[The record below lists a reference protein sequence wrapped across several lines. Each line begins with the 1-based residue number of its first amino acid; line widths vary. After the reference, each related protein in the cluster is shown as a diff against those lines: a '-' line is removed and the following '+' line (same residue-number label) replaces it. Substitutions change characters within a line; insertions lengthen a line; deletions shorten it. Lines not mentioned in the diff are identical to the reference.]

1 MPKLDFSGL
10 NDTQFEEFS
19 FDLLNKIGFVNVDWR
34 KGTAFSSSPADSGRD
49 IVCQNVREDVDKS
62 KHMETW
68 FVDCKHYKKGVPVGE
83 LQNLLAW
90 AQAERPDTALFV
102 ASGFLSNPAKD
113 YLEKYVRNQK
123 PPFRIKYWERPKLEQ
138 LCAHKRTLLMD
149 HNLLPLKTRSVAS
162 ILKAEE
168 EFFDRIWYDRKLV
181 LQENIKEGIERKST
195 PEIKKVM
202 RAAMLRVEKKYGG
215 KKAIRDYYKSDFEW
229 GMMNGKLSA
238 LRWVL
243 GDDWDMLDT

>member
-1 MPKLDFSGL
+1 MVKLDFSSL
-10 NDTQFEEFS
+10 DDTQFEEFS
-19 FDLLNKIGFVNVDWR
+19 FHLLGRLGFVNVDWR
-34 KGTAFSSSPADSGRD
+34 KGTAHSSSPADSGRD
-49 IVCQNVREDVDKS
+49 IVCQQIREDVDKS

-68 FVDCKHYKKGVPVGE
+68 FVDCKHYKKGVPPGE
-83 LQNLLAW
+83 LQNLLTW
-90 AQAERPDTALFV
+90 AEAERPHTALII

-113 YLEKYVRNQK
+113 YLEKYERNRR

-138 LCAHKRTLLMD
+138 LSSHKRSLLMEY
-149 HNLLPLKTRSVAS
+149 NLLPLKTRSVSA

-181 LQENIKEGIERKST
+181 LQANIRDGIEMKNT
-195 PEIKKVM
+195 PEIEKGM
-202 RAAMLRVEKKYGG
+202 RTAMRIVEKKYGG
-215 KKAIRDYYKSDFEW
+215 KKALRKYYKDDFEW